1 MKKIILFIALVIATS
16 FTTGCLKSD
25 TMDDIDIITTIYPIE
40 YVANRLYSDYSTVRS
55 IYPKD
60 TIIKDY
66 EITEKQI
73 SDFAKNDLLIY
84 NGYGKEKEYA
94 INMINLNN
102 NLKIIDATYGI
113 SEKYKESD
121 LWLNPANLLMIAQ
134 NIKNELT
141 TYLSNN
147 YIIDDMN
154 NKYELFKVDMTELE
168 ANLKKTADNAQNKT
182 IISSDETLKFLEK
195 YGFEVIALFEEDE
208 SGTNQLNAENLE
220 EANELLEDKKVNYI
234 FITDNET
241 ESSTVKNLRDTYDID
256 ALVFRTMETITEED
270 VSNNEDYL
278 TIMNYNIELLKE
290 ETYN

>member
-256 ALVFRTMETITEED
+256 ALVFRTMETITEKD

>member
-1 MKKIILFIALVIATS
+1 MKKIILFIALVIVTS

>member
-94 INMINLNN
+94 ISMINLNN

-256 ALVFRTMETITEED
+256 ALVFRTMETITEKD
-270 VSNNEDYL
+270 V
-278 TIMNYNIELLKE
+278 EL
-290 ETYN
+290 

>member
-84 NGYGKEKEYA
+84 NGYGKEKDNA

-220 EANELLEDKKVNYI
+220 EAND
-234 FITDNET
+234 F
-241 ESSTVKNLRDTYDID
+241 
-256 ALVFRTMETITEED
+256 
-270 VSNNEDYL
+270 
-278 TIMNYNIELLKE
+278 
-290 ETYN
+290 

>member
-141 TYLSNN
+141 TYLSNS
-147 YIIDDMN
+147 YLSDDMN
-154 NKYELFKVDMTELE
+154 NKYKLFKVDMTELE

>member
-208 SGTNQLNAENLE
+208 GGTNQLNAENLE

-256 ALVFRTMETITEED
+256 ALVFRTMETITEKD

>member
-94 INMINLNN
+94 ISMINLNN

-256 ALVFRTMETITEED
+256 ALVFRTMETITEKD

>member
-40 YVANRLYSDYSTVRS
+40 YVTNRLYSDYSTVRS

-94 INMINLNN
+94 ISMINLNN

>member
-25 TMDDIDIITTIYPIE
+25 TMDDIDIITPIYPIE

-256 ALVFRTMETITEED
+256 ALVFRTMETITEKD